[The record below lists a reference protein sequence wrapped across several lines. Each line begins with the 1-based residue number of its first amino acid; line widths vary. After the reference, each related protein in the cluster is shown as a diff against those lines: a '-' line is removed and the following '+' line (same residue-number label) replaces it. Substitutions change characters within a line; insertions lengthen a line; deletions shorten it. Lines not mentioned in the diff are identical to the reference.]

1 VATRVRDPKVRE
13 LTEDESH
20 RLFDRAAR
28 RYLKMSGK
36 EFLRRW
42 GLGEFRDDD
51 RPEVTHLAMLI
62 PFAR

>member
-1 VATRVRDPKVRE
+1 MATETEAPQVRE
-13 LTEDESH
+13 LTEEESR

-28 RYLKMSGK
+28 RYLKISGI